1 MKGYEEYVVN
11 EELKL
16 IRHPS
21 GLIFCYADRYFHGYT
36 IKYDGTVIG
45 KKGRKLSTERRPRN
59 GGGYDICIRLSY
71 RGRNRKW
78 TLSRLV
84 GASFLGCIDGMEMN
98 HLKRNPDIN
107 HVMEIGITTP
117 SENQRHWRKDELNK
131 LELTNEN
138 KGSIMSKLTMKQLA
152 EEVTKI
158 EGGKKSLSIAQVKE
172 VLAIVSDLMVCGGD
186 DEVTNVLKANGNRR
200 LAKADRALK
209 AGSKKKVTKKASK
222 KKTTKKK
229 VVKKTKKVVAKKTAK
244 KKVAKKAT
252 PKKRVRKVVA
262 KPLPPVPAPTVE
274 TPTTVQ

>member
-1 MKGYEEYVVN
+1 VKGYEAYVVN

-21 GLIFCYADRYFHGYT
+21 GLIFCYADRNFHGYT

-45 KKGRKLSTERRPRN
+45 KKGKKLSTERRPRN

-71 RGRNRKW
+71 SGRNRKW

-131 LELTNEN
+131 LELTNEH

-152 EEVTKI
+152 EDVTAI

-172 VLAIVSDLMVCGGD
+172 VLAIVSDMVAGPKAGD
-186 DEVTNVLKANGNRR
+186 VMNVLVKNGARR
-200 LAKADRALK
+200 LK
-209 AGSKKKVTKKASK
+209 AGSKKKVTKKVAKKSK
-222 KKTTKKK
+222 KKVSKKK
-229 VVKKTKKVVAKKTAK
+229 VTVKKKVVAKK
-244 KKVAKKAT
+244 AT
-252 PKKRVRKVVA
+252 TKKRVRKVVA